1 MKVNSEN
8 TYLARLLYSTDK
20 DYIISQLKNI
30 DNPLLLHYFAANY
43 NWNSGFDVP
52 TVILENEACDLGTGL
67 LMFHYADGYRLL
79 ESSDEISSSSLE
91 EWKVFLRKIYNKLLS
106 LDFKSQDISF
116 DPELTKIQ
124 KYKLKK
130 NNPDLPDVLIS
141 KSPGKEI
148 NIPKI

>member
-1 MKVNSEN
+1 MDEKDIIFLEQ
-8 TYLARLLYSTDK
+8 LLYNTDK
-20 DYIISQLKNI
+20 DYVVSQLKNI

-43 NWNSGFDVP
+43 NWNSGFDIP
-52 TVILENEACDLGTGL
+52 TAILENEACDLGTGL

-130 NNPDLPDVLIS
+130 NNPDLPDVLIT

-148 NIPKI
+148 DIPKL